1 MSEPSA
7 SLRSD
12 RHTVTLASTGAT
24 TTHPAACADPTA
36 CRYTEAAQRLPA
48 HMLAT
53 GGTWTVGLADDG
65 TLIILARIA

>member
-7 SLRSD
+7 PLRSD

-24 TTHPAACADPTA
+24 TTHPATCHDADTCP
-36 CRYTEAAQRLPA
+36 YTEAAQRLPV
-48 HMLAT
+48 HMLAI
-53 GGTWTVGLADDG
+53 GGTWTAGLADDG

>member
-1 MSEPSA
+1 MSEP
-7 SLRSD
+7 LRSD

-24 TTHPAACADPTA
+24 TTHPAACDTTA
-36 CRYTEAAQRLPA
+36 CPYTEAAQRLPA

-53 GGTWTVGLADDG
+53 GGTWTTGLADDG